1 MNQHLIGHGTSGM
14 SGWKFPQMSQNKTR
28 QKIFLL
34 LNTLTKHHS
43 IPSILSNGEH
53 GSMGQK
59 NLNYLHSNSTS
70 TSSIQKSSSILF
82 ENNSLNSSSHN
93 TATQQH
99 SNENLNSTTNNSS
112 NSTAN
117 NIGNTVIIN
126 KSNSIE
132 NSSRVTVNIITSPI
146 KKNSP
151 RSTKN
156 SSVSSAN
163 NSSPVASSSSSS
175 NALSNSSSNSLN
187 QTSFVTSPL
196 LQKNTGSLLLP
207 KEAVSLNVDFRQANL
222 AVNSSNG
229 LSVKHH
235 SRQNSTSSFGKAN
248 FASQLNAPTTG
259 LNK

>member
-1 MNQHLIGHGTSGM
+1 M

-53 GSMGQK
+53 GPIGQK

-70 TSSIQKSSSILF
+70 TSSIQKSSSIVF

-93 TATQQH
+93 TTTQQH

-117 NIGNTVIIN
+117 NNNGNTVIIN

-151 RSTKN
+151 RSTIN

-175 NALSNSSSNSLN
+175 NGLSNSSSNSLN
-187 QTSFVTSPL
+187 QTSFVTSPP
-196 LQKNTGSLLLP
+196 LQKNTGSFLSP
-207 KEAVSLNVDFRQANL
+207 KEAVLLNVPVDFRQANL

-229 LSVKHH
+229 LTVKHH
-235 SRQNSTSSFGKAN
+235 SRQNSTSSFGKVN
-248 FASQLNAPTTG
+248 FAPQLNAATTE
-259 LNK
+259 LNT